1 MNTPLPFLIKTC
13 FYVVISWVS
22 LTTLAYSQEESSSHE
37 SHAHSDIEL
46 GLSIGYARL
55 EEEKI
60 DGTSLHVHIMKRL
73 SGQGIQRYFSIGAG
87 VETILA
93 SENHFGA
100 MLSVAAHP
108 TDKLTVTL
116 SQGIEW
122 ADHEGDWESSRAT
135 HIEASYL
142 FEGEHFH
149 YGPVIG
155 YSKTPEKQHYKVGIH
170 FGIPLY

>member
-1 MNTPLPFLIKTC
+1 MFYFSSPTLKTLLL
-13 FYVVISWVS
+13 S
-22 LTTLAYSQEESSSHE
+22 LLLWSTLTSLAFSQEDTTSHE
-37 SHAHSDIEL
+37 NHAHSDIEL

-73 SGQGIQRYFSIGAG
+73 SDHGIQQYFSIGAG
-87 VETILA
+87 VESILA

-100 MLSVAAHP
+100 MLSIAAHP
-108 TDKLTVTL
+108 SESLTITL

-122 ADHEGDWESSRAT
+122 ANHEGSWESSNAT

-142 FEGEHFH
+142 FEAEHFH
-149 YGPVIG
+149 YGPVLG
-155 YSKTPEKQHYKVGIH
+155 YSKAEEKQHYKVGIH
-170 FGIPLY
+170 FGIPL

>member
-1 MNTPLPFLIKTC
+1 MIPTLRSTIPAFFCIGTLWFALIPQA
-13 FYVVISWVS
+13 F
-22 LTTLAYSQEESSSHE
+22 SQEVSSSNEQHE
-37 SHAHSDIEL
+37 HSDLEL

-142 FEGEHFH
+142 FEGEQFH

-170 FGIPLY
+170 FGIPL